1 MCVVDDDVQLVNAAH
16 GVAAMM
22 NAISVAVHITHWVC
36 NFKRYSTKVQR
47 LRVCTHE
54 TTMALE

>member
-1 MCVVDDDVQLVNAAH
+1 VQLVNAAH